1 MIQTR
6 KKSMKLFSASIF
18 INKNFYFHSQSF
30 VSTDIKT
37 LWTREELLF
46 EGLLKEQEMFYN
58 FYQICQTLS
67 LLSYNQGLKR
77 MSNKLMI
84 NQFALSTLIHFIKM
98 KMAAYDENIKYS
110 FPTSLGKKTIFQ
122 YTYKIILWFDLICQW
137 SVSQLEL
144 EKRQIVV

>member
-1 MIQTR
+1 
-6 KKSMKLFSASIF
+6 
-18 INKNFYFHSQSF
+18 
-30 VSTDIKT
+30 
-37 LWTREELLF
+37 
-46 EGLLKEQEMFYN
+46 
-58 FYQICQTLS
+58 
-67 LLSYNQGLKR
+67 